1 MKAPFRGFVV
11 AAALLSTVNAGFSQ
25 GVGDDR
31 PVDAGPALAAIALLG
46 RFPGEVARITTE
58 ISRVSWPPGRVS
70 YTCIYIFWG
79 AKTANYS
86 SPVSFSDLD
95 PSLPSKIQAVQTS
108 SKQFADSFT
117 PMLRKW
123 GQTSLPESS
132 AAFNNASTIVQ
143 GVQDEMKRGMGPN
156 EAQRTRVIAAL
167 DHILA
172 NLKNGKG
179 ELTAMT
185 SVLSK
190 YLLDQRA
197 ARGFLS
203 SWAATAA
210 GQVQA
215 KNQKVREDINQQRCK
230 GDGPQQLDALVRNA
244 NASINT
250 VKGRIGEL
258 EKLDSEADKGLSIV
272 LGTFVGYS
280 SRYEAVA
287 GRLKVVKE
295 APLGSTLQG
304 LHLAIA
310 AKTWQDL
317 VDTAR
322 RSAP

>member
-1 MKAPFRGFVV
+1 M
-11 AAALLSTVNAGFSQ
+11 STVNTGFSQ
-25 GVGDDR
+25 GVSDDR
-31 PVDAGPALAAIALLG
+31 PVDAGPALAAIALLN
-46 RFPGEVARITTE
+46 RFPGEVERITTE
-58 ISRVSWPPGRVS
+58 ISRIPRPEGRVS
-70 YTCIYIFWG
+70 YTCLYYNRWG
-79 AKTANYS
+79 AIKLPHKHDYS

-95 PSLPSKIQAVQTS
+95 PSLTSKTQAVKTS

-123 GQTSLPESS
+123 GRTSLPESS
-132 AAFNNASTIVQ
+132 AAFSNASTIVQ
-143 GVQDEMKRGMGPN
+143 AVQDEMKRGIGPN

-167 DHILA
+167 DHILTS
-172 NLKNGKG
+172 LKNGNG
-179 ELTAMT
+179 ELTAMS

-197 ARGFLS
+197 VRGSLS

-210 GQVQA
+210 AQVQA
-215 KNQKVREDINQQRCK
+215 KNKIVGEDINQQLCK

-250 VKGRIGEL
+250 IKGKIGEL

-280 SRYEAVA
+280 FRYEAVA
-287 GRLKVVKE
+287 DRLKVVKN
-295 APLGSTLQG
+295 APLGSAIQG

-317 VDTAR
+317 VDTAK
-322 RSAP
+322 RSGP